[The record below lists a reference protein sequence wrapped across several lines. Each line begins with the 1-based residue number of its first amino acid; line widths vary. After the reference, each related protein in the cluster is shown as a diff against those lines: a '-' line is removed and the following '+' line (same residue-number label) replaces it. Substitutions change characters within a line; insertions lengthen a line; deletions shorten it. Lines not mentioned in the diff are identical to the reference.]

1 MDLLLQMNETPE
13 KLENYRTESHGHDVG
28 RAAAGCSSSLRD
40 AVPEARHLR
49 SVMRCNASRKD
60 AKVASASA
68 DRTNKTRFFRDTD
81 MKIEQSTQLNA
92 TQAVKEARGS
102 SVRKPGNTS
111 DDVRLSSLA
120 SQLLASEDAVSFDAG
135 RVAEIKQA
143 ISEGKFSINADAIA
157 DRLIASARE
166 LLDSRHRV

>member
-1 MDLLLQMNETPE
+1 
-13 KLENYRTESHGHDVG
+13 
-28 RAAAGCSSSLRD
+28 
-40 AVPEARHLR
+40 
-49 SVMRCNASRKD
+49 
-60 AKVASASA
+60 
-68 DRTNKTRFFRDTD
+68 